1 MLDSFLEAALDDKDK
16 AVRKLAATLLGFLPA
31 SPLVARMTAR
41 ADALVTFKKGGLLKR
56 ATLRFVLPDETDP
69 NGARDGL
76 DIRAF
81 GLQPKLSARAII
93 LVQIVAAVPLAH
105 WFEKCRLAPAALL
118 ATVLRSVARPRTPGV
133 ADACAGPRRCS
144 KRRCRR
150 CRSCCRA
157 TH

>member
-1 MLDSFLEAALDDKDK
+1 
-16 AVRKLAATLLGFLPA
+16 
-31 SPLVARMTAR
+31 MTAR

-69 NGARDGL
+69 NGARDGP

-105 WFEKCRLAPAALL
+105 WFENVVWRRQRCSARWRR
-118 ATVLRSVARPRTPGV
+118 TVLLERS
-133 ADACAGPRRCS
+133 
-144 KRRCRR
+144 
-150 CRSCCRA
+150 
-157 TH
+157 